1 VWSLGERLP
10 IITEGTEMAE
20 EKETTEAQA
29 EAPAKGGKSP
39 KLLVIILLAIVL
51 AGGGFFGMKIMGANK
66 KKEPEKPKV
75 GHVMELQEFLVN
87 LKDKTWLKVSLALG
101 VAEGA
106 ELHGAG
112 EGGGH
117 EGGGATDEPKM
128 RDIIIR
134 VLTSK
139 NLDDIVSPEGKEQLK
154 KDILHA
160 LNAEYGAHEDES
172 HASSDQPKDDTSSD
186 GHGDGSK
193 DAEKQ
198 AEEAIQGPFL
208 EVYFTAFSYQ
218 RY

>member
-1 VWSLGERLP
+1 
-10 IITEGTEMAE
+10 MAD
-20 EKETTEAQA
+20 EKETTTEAQA

-39 KLLVIILLAIVL
+39 KLMVIILLAIVL
-51 AGGGFFGMKIMGANK
+51 AGGGFFGMKIMGASK

-75 GHVMELQEFLVN
+75 GQVMELQEFLLN

-101 VAEGA
+101 IAEGA

-112 EGGGH
+112 GGGGH
-117 EGGGATDEPKM
+117 GGGGATDDPKM

-139 NLDDIVSPEGKEQLK
+139 TLDDIMSPEGKEQLK
-154 KDILHA
+154 RDILHA
-160 LNAEYGAHEDES
+160 LNAAYGEHDTESKHDDES
-172 HASSDQPKDDTSSD
+172 SKEGTDGKDESET
-186 GHGDGSK
+186 
-193 DAEKQ
+193 E
-198 AEEAIQGPFL
+198 ITGPFL